1 MVACWFLGFL
11 LKTPPEQSFAVTSGS
26 SSRKFLSDTDSYELT
41 FMHRLNISYA
51 NEKDIKCCLEQDLN
65 FSLPD
70 YYRPILATF
79 EMQNLFLKN
88 SELIIDY
95 ADDKRQETQ
104 KQQKLKETN

>member
-26 SSRKFLSDTDSYELT
+26 SSREFLSDTDSYELT

-51 NEKDIKCCLEQDLN
+51 NEKEIIKHCMEEDLN

-70 YYRPILATF
+70 SLIILANILNA
-79 EMQNLFLKN
+79 EIISK
-88 SELIIDY
+88 EL
-95 ADDKRQETQ
+95 
-104 KQQKLKETN
+104 